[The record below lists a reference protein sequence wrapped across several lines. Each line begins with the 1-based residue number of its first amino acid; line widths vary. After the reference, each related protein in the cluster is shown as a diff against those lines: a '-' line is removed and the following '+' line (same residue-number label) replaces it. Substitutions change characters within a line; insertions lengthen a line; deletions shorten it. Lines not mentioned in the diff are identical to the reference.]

1 MSGRQMRAAGFVL
14 SAGIVLLWC
23 ITAQAQPPATVT
35 FHFEDPRLQ
44 PAKYTI
50 TVHED
55 GTGRFHAEAG
65 PASPDDTAALPSEGQ
80 ERPIQVTAPTSERI
94 FEIARAKKF
103 FNIACD
109 AGDAHLAFT
118 GKKELGYQGSDGHG
132 GCSYNY
138 SKEPKIEWLTTEMQG
153 IAATLEAGRRLEIEH
168 EHGRLSLD
176 AELETLE
183 NMAQNGQA
191 LELGNIA
198 PQLLAIVKDDAV
210 MQRAQKRA
218 RHLLAIID
226 AGGIVTK

>member
-1 MSGRQMRAAGFVL
+1 MRAARFVL
-14 SAGIVLLWC
+14 LSGLAFPLCMV
-23 ITAQAQPPATVT
+23 AHAQPPATVT
-35 FHFEDPRLQ
+35 FHFEDARMQ

-55 GTGRFHAEAG
+55 GTGRFQAEAG
-65 PASPDDTAALPSEGQ
+65 PTSPDDTAALPSEGQ
-80 ERPIQVTAPTSERI
+80 DRPIQITAPTTQRI
-94 FEIARAKKF
+94 FATARAKKF
-103 FNIACD
+103 FAIACD

-118 GKKELGYQGSDGHG
+118 GKKELEYRGADGHG
-132 GCSYNY
+132 SCSYNY
-138 SKEPKIEWLTTEMQG
+138 SKDPKIDWLTTEMQG

-183 NMAQNGQA
+183 SMAQNGQA

-210 MQRAQKRA
+210 LQRAQKRA

>member
-1 MSGRQMRAAGFVL
+1 MRAARFVISGAL
-14 SAGIVLLWC
+14 ALMLC
-23 ITAQAQPPATVT
+23 TAAQAQAPATVT
-35 FHFEDPRLQ
+35 FHFEDQRQQ

-65 PASPDDTAALPSEGQ
+65 PTSPDDVAALPSEGQ
-80 ERPIQVTAPTSERI
+80 DRPIQTTAPTTERI
-94 FEIARAKKF
+94 FAIARAKKF

-118 GKKELGYQGSDGHG
+118 GKKELGYQGADGHG
-132 GCSYNY
+132 ECTYNY
-138 SKEPKIEWLTTEMQG
+138 SKDTKIDWLTTEMQG

-191 LELGNIA
+191 LELENIA
-198 PQLLAIVKDDAV
+198 PQLLAIVKDEAV
-210 MQRAQKRA
+210 LQRAQKRA

>member
-1 MSGRQMRAAGFVL
+1 MLAARFVV
-14 SAGIVLLWC
+14 SAALAWAVC
-23 ITAQAQPPATVT
+23 VATHAQAPATVT
-35 FHFEDPRLQ
+35 FRFEDQRMQ

-55 GTGRFHAEAG
+55 GTGHFHADAG
-65 PASPDDTAALPSEGQ
+65 STSPDDTAPLPSEGQ
-80 ERPIQVTAPTSERI
+80 DRAIQITAPTTGRI
-94 FEIARAKKF
+94 FATARAKKF
-103 FNIACD
+103 FAIQCD

-118 GKKELGYQGSDGHG
+118 GKKELAYEGADGHG
-132 GCSYNY
+132 SCSYNY
-138 SKEPKIEWLTTEMQG
+138 SKDPKIEWLTTEMQG

-183 NMAQNGQA
+183 GMAQNGQA
-191 LELGNIA
+191 LELENIA